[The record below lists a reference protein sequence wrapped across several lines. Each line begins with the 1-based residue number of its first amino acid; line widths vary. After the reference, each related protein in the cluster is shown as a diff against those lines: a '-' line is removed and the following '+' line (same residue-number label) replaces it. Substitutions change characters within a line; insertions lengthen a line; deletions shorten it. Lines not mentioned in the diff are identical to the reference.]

1 MSIKEPLT
9 ELPIKTADSGF
20 YRGFS
25 VDVTV
30 ISKVIISAL
39 VVWCIFWPTQA
50 GNVLGNWN
58 SIILA
63 NFAAWYIWVV
73 ALFVLVCIG
82 LAIWPTAGRLNL
94 GGPDDKPEF
103 SNFSW
108 FSMMFGAGI
117 GVGMLTWAV
126 AEPVAHF
133 GSNPETIM
141 GLTTGGEADNVRMA
155 YKWSFLHWGL
165 GAWACYAIAGLALA
179 FFSYRR
185 GLPLTI
191 RSSLT
196 PLFGKSLSGPVG
208 HIIDI
213 VAVVATIL
221 GVAQTLGF
229 GVDQFIAGL
238 GRIGIGGLAH
248 GAEAVNAAGDSITGN
263 PTTFGIVVAL
273 LVIMGASTLS
283 ALSGVGKGIKWLSN
297 INMVLSII
305 LLGFFIIFGATWFGA
320 TAFVVGIWDYLI
332 ALPAMS
338 FNVWTSD
345 GVEGSVA
352 FKLTQWQG
360 WWPVFYWAWWIA
372 FAPFVGLFLARISKG
387 RTIREF
393 VLGAMIVPALMC
405 FVWFAWAGGTA
416 IDLELNGDAGGVIF
430 DASNGDKIFAM
441 TTFMLAPIA
450 EILAWGMSLLI
461 VVLLMTFLVTSADSA
476 VLIVN
481 TINAAGDEGPK
492 ARPHI
497 LFWGAA
503 LALVVG
509 GLLISGGTGAIQT
522 AMVIGAL
529 SFSVVMV
536 LMCAGLI
543 KAIFND
549 GRREAAGVATTVH
562 EVPAE

>member
-1 MSIKEPLT
+1 MALEPPLT
-9 ELPIKTADSGF
+9 ELPIKTADNGF

-25 VDVTV
+25 MDVTLV
-30 ISKVIISAL
+30 SKVIISVL
-39 VVWCIFWPTQA
+39 VVWCIFWPTQS
-50 GNVLGNWN
+50 GNVLSGLN
-58 SIILA
+58 SVILA

-73 ALFVLVCIG
+73 AFFIIVCLG
-82 LAIWPTAGRLNL
+82 LALWPAAGRMNL
-94 GGPDDKPEF
+94 GQPGETPEF

-126 AEPVAHF
+126 AEPVSHF
-133 GSNPETIM
+133 ASNPETIK
-141 GLTTGGEADNVRMA
+141 GLTTGGAADNVRMA

-165 GAWACYAIAGLALA
+165 GAWACYAVAGLSLA

-191 RSSLT
+191 RSAMT
-196 PLFGKSLSGPVG
+196 PLFGAKLSGVLG

-229 GVDQFIAGL
+229 GVDQFVAGL
-238 GRIGIGGLAH
+238 TRIGIGGLVDGE
-248 GAEAVNAAGDSITGN
+248 GAANFV
-263 PTTFGIVVAL
+263 GIVVAL
-273 LVIMGASTLS
+273 LVIMGLSTLS

-297 INMVLSII
+297 INMVLSIV

-320 TAFVVGIWDYLI
+320 SAIVVGIWDYLV

-338 FNVWTSD
+338 FNVWSSD
-345 GVEGSVA
+345 GVEGSES
-352 FKLTQWQG
+352 FLLTQWQG

-372 FAPFVGLFLARISKG
+372 FAPFVGLFLARISRG
-387 RTIREF
+387 RSIREF

-416 IDLELNGDAGGVIF
+416 IDLELNGGANGVIF

-441 TTFMLAPIA
+441 TEFMLAPIA
-450 EILAWGMSLLI
+450 QALSWAMAMLI
-461 VVLLMTFLVTSADSA
+461 VILLMTFLVTSADSA

-492 ARPHI
+492 SRPHI

-509 GLLISGGTGAIQT
+509 GLLLSGGTTAIQT

-529 SFSVVMV
+529 PFSLVMV
-536 LMCAGLI
+536 LMCISLI
-543 KAIFND
+543 KAIYND
-549 GRREAAGVATTVH
+549 TRREAAGVPSVHSEIDGATGNGML
-562 EVPAE
+562 PAE

>member
-1 MSIKEPLT
+1 MKPPLT
-9 ELPIKTADSGF
+9 DLPIKTADTGF
-20 YRGFS
+20 YGGFS
-25 VDVTV
+25 VNVTV
-30 ISKVIISAL
+30 VSKIIISVL
-39 VVWCIFWPTQA
+39 VVWCIFWPVQA
-50 GNVLGNWN
+50 GAVLSTWN
-58 SIILA
+58 AAILN

-73 ALFVLVCIG
+73 AFFVIVCLG

-94 GGPDDKPEF
+94 GQDGEKPEF

-126 AEPVAHF
+126 AEPIAHF
-133 GSNPETIM
+133 KNNPAVIQGVNTA
-141 GLTTGGEADNVRMA
+141 LSQDNVREA
-155 YKWSFLHWGL
+155 YVWFFLHWGL
-165 GAWACYAIAGLALA
+165 GAWACYAIAGLSLA

-191 RSSLT
+191 RSALT
-196 PLFGKSLSGPVG
+196 PLFGKALSGTLG

-229 GVDQFIAGL
+229 GVEQFVAGL
-238 GRIGIGGLAH
+238 TRIGIGGLAMED
-248 GAEAVNAAGDSITGN
+248 GSA
-263 PTTFGIVVAL
+263 TTVGIIVAL

-297 INMVLSII
+297 INMVLSIL
-305 LLGFFIIFGATWFGA
+305 LLGFFILFGATFVGA
-320 TAFVVGIWDYLI
+320 TAFFVGIWDYLV
-332 ALPAMS
+332 ALPWLS
-338 FNVWTSD
+338 FNVYESD
-345 GVEGSVA
+345 GVEGSEA
-352 FKLTQWQG
+352 FKLAQWQG

-372 FAPFVGLFLARISKG
+372 FAPFVGLFLARISRG

-393 VLGAMIVPALMC
+393 VLGAMIVPSLMC

-416 IDLELNGDAGGVIF
+416 VDLELNGDANGVIL
-430 DASNGDKIFAM
+430 DAANGDKIFAM
-441 TTFMLAPIA
+441 TTFMLEPISQ
-450 EILAWGMSLLI
+450 LLSWGMAVMI

-497 LFWGAA
+497 LFWGGA

-509 GLLISGGTGAIQT
+509 GLLISVGTSAIQT

-529 SFSVVMV
+529 PFSWVML
-536 LMCAGLI
+536 LMCIALI
-543 KAIFND
+543 KAIYND
-549 GRREAAGVATTVH
+549 GRREAVGVPTTH
-562 EVPAE
+562 SEITGLTPAE

>member
-1 MSIKEPLT
+1 MSLKPPLSD
-9 ELPIKTADSGF
+9 LPIKTADIGF

-25 VDVTV
+25 VNVTV
-30 ISKVIISAL
+30 ISKIIISML

-50 GNVLGNWN
+50 GGVLGKWN
-58 SIILA
+58 SAILA
-63 NFAAWYIWVV
+63 QFAAWYIWVV
-73 ALFVLVCIG
+73 AAFVIVCLG
-82 LAIWPTAGRLNL
+82 LAIWPAAGRLKL
-94 GGPDDKPEF
+94 GVGNEMPEF

-117 GVGMLTWAV
+117 GVGMLTFAV

-133 GSNPETIM
+133 GSNPETIQ
-141 GLTTGGEADNVRMA
+141 GITTGGTADNVRMA

-165 GAWACYAIAGLALA
+165 GAWACYAICGLSLA

-191 RSSLT
+191 RSGLT
-196 PLFGKSLSGPVG
+196 PLFGSKLSGVVG

-229 GVDQFIAGL
+229 GVEQFVAGL
-238 GRIGIGGLAH
+238 TRIGIGGLTTADG
-248 GAEAVNAAGDSITGN
+248 GAS
-263 PTTFGIVVAL
+263 TTGIVVAL

-297 INMVLSII
+297 INMVLSIF
-305 LLGFFIIFGATWFGA
+305 LLGFFILFGATFFGA
-320 TAFVVGIWDYLI
+320 SAFFVGIWDYLI
-332 ALPAMS
+332 ALPYMS
-338 FNVWTSD
+338 FNVFSSD

-352 FKLTQWQG
+352 AKLTQWQG

-393 VLGAMIVPALMC
+393 VLGAMIVPSLMC

-416 IDLELNGDAGGVIF
+416 IDLELNGGADGAIFGVPN
-430 DASNGDKIFAM
+430 SDKIFAV
-441 TTFMLAPIA
+441 TEFMLAPIA
-450 EILAWGMSLLI
+450 EILAWGMAVVI

-497 LFWGAA
+497 LFWGGA

-529 SFSVVMV
+529 PFSLVMA
-536 LMCAGLI
+536 LMAISLV
-543 KAIFND
+543 KAIWND
-549 GRREAAGVATTVH
+549 SRREAAGVATTIDPATQRM
-562 EVPAE
+562 PAE